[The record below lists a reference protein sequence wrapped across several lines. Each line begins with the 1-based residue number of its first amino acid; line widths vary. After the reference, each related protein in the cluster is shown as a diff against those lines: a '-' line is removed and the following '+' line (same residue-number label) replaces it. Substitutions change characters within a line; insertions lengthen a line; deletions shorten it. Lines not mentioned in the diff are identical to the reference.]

1 MCVCIYISADPSQ
14 LQGERVREKV
24 SLRIFAQYLAWLS
37 MLPGTVCIPL
47 VPGLALNAPRGPLQS
62 FGQQL
67 PGPPAPFAAF
77 QPPRA
82 LLWPSAGRFQE
93 LFRWLQKATLCSSL
107 ALSPSRRPC
116 QHFGRQHPGPPV
128 PFGAFRR
135 PSEIL
140 WPSVGR
146 FQRCFLLASESD
158 VRQQPGFKP
167 FAAPLPAFW

>member
-1 MCVCIYISADPSQ
+1 MTQYRMKSADPSQ

-47 VPGLALNAPRGPLQS
+47 VPGLALNVPRGRLQS

-93 LFRWLQKATLCSSL
+93 LFRWLQKATLFNSL

-116 QHFGRQHPGPPV
+116 QHFGRQHPGPP
-128 PFGAFRR
+128 A
-135 PSEIL
+135 
-140 WPSVGR
+140 
-146 FQRCFLLASESD
+146 
-158 VRQQPGFKP
+158 P
-167 FAAPLPAFW
+167 FAAFSHLSGAFKGVFYWLQKATLGSSLALNPSRRPCQRFGR